1 MSNHTETMNCEAF
14 RKAVTADPADASAQ
28 LRSHEGQCS
37 ECRQYREAMQQF
49 DVRLCRAME
58 ISVPPIKMPDLETT
72 DNVVPMPKRRM
83 TTSIWFGLAASV
95 ALAGWL
101 GLTLVAPG
109 DPHLS
114 LAEEIVAHMDHEQ
127 ESRVVTNVAVPE
139 RTLASVV
146 NSDVAELSP
155 GIGLVTYARSCVI
168 NGNLVPHLVIQG
180 EKGPV
185 TLLLLPDESID
196 AAIPLEG
203 SNINGVI
210 VPVGEG
216 SIAIIGVREES
227 IEDIGNRVIESVK
240 WSA

>member
-1 MSNHTETMNCEAF
+1 MSNQTEMMNCEKF
-14 RKAVTADPADASAQ
+14 RQAVTADPADASAH
-28 LRSHEGQCS
+28 LLSHEGQCTD
-37 ECRQYREAMQQF
+37 CRKYREAMQQF
-49 DVRLCRAME
+49 DTRLRRAME
-58 ISVPPIKMPDLETT
+58 IPVPPVKLPDLETA
-72 DNVVPMPKRRM
+72 DNVIAMPKRRI
-83 TTSIWFGLAASV
+83 TTPIWLGLAASV

-101 GLTLVAPG
+101 GLSLMSPG
-109 DPHLS
+109 EPRQS
-114 LAEEIVAHMDHEQ
+114 LAEEIIAHMDHE
-127 ESRVVTNVAVPE
+127 ESSRIVTNVAVPE

-146 NSDVAELSP
+146 NSDVAELNP

-185 TLLLLPDESID
+185 TLLLLPDEAID

-210 VPVGEG
+210 LPVGDG

-227 IEDIGNRVIESVK
+227 IEDISNRVVDSVK

>member
-1 MSNHTETMNCEAF
+1 MSNYTETMNCETF
-14 RKAVTADPADASAQ
+14 RQAVTADPADASAQ
-28 LRSHEGQCS
+28 LRSHEDRCS

-49 DVRLCRAME
+49 DARLRQALE
-58 ISVPPIKMPDLETT
+58 IPVPSVKMPDLDST
-72 DNVVPMPKRRM
+72 DNVVPMRTRRM
-83 TTSIWFGLAASV
+83 TTPIWLGLAASV

-101 GLTLVAPG
+101 GLALMSPG
-109 DPHLS
+109 EPRQS
-114 LAEEIVAHMDHEQ
+114 LAEEIIAHMEHEQ
-127 ESRVVTNVAVPE
+127 DSRVVTNVAVPE
-139 RTLASVV
+139 RTLARVV
-146 NSDVAELSP
+146 NSDVAELRP

-196 AAIPLEG
+196 AAISLEG
-203 SNINGVI
+203 STINGVI
-210 VPVGEG
+210 VPVGKG

>member
-1 MSNHTETMNCEAF
+1 MSNHTETMNCENF
-14 RKAVTADPADASAQ
+14 RQAVTADPADTSAQ
-28 LRSHEGQCS
+28 LLSHEGRCS
-37 ECRQYREAMQQF
+37 ECRQHREKIQQF
-49 DVRLCRAME
+49 DARLRLAME
-58 ISVPPIKMPDLETT
+58 IPVPSIKIPDLENT
-72 DNVVPMPKRRM
+72 DNVVPMPKKRM
-83 TTSIWFGLAASV
+83 TTSIWLGLAASV

-101 GLTLVAPG
+101 GLTLMSPG
-109 DPHLS
+109 KPRLS
-114 LAEEIVAHMDHEQ
+114 LAEEIIAHMDHEQ
-127 ESRVVTNVAVPE
+127 DSRVVTNVAVPE

-155 GIGLVTYARSCVI
+155 GIGLVTYATSCVI

-180 EKGPV
+180 DKGPV

-196 AAIPLEG
+196 AAISLDG

>member
-1 MSNHTETMNCEAF
+1 MSNHTETMNCETF
-14 RKAVTADPADASAQ
+14 RQAVAADPADASAQ
-28 LRSHEGQCS
+28 LRSHEVQCS
-37 ECRQYREAMQQF
+37 ECRQYREALQQF
-49 DVRLCRAME
+49 DARLRQAME
-58 ISVPPIKMPDLETT
+58 IPVPPLKIPDLDST

-83 TTSIWFGLAASV
+83 TTSIWLGLAASV

-101 GLTLVAPG
+101 GLALMSPG
-109 DPHLS
+109 EPRLS
-114 LAEEIVAHMDHEQ
+114 LAEEIIAHMDHEQ
-127 ESRVVTNVAVPE
+127 ASRVVTNVAVPE

-146 NSDVAELSP
+146 NSDVAELRP

-168 NGNLVPHLVIQG
+168 NDKLVPHLVIQG

-210 VPVGEG
+210 VPVGKG